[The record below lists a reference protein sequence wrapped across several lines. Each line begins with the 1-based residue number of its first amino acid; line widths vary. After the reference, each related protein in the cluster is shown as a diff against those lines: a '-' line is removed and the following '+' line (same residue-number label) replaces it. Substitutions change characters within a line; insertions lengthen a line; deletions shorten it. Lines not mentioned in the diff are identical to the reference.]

1 MLEAIE
7 LETGS
12 AIAKRTWPV
21 TGGTVLQS
29 DNYGKTTAVAND
41 VGAGII
47 NFAKYRETGVAEETG
62 IIGKIG
68 FRVLKAGSTA
78 IRFEDT
84 TAMPGAI
91 EGTYMFDWYGEN
103 IKGYSVVQ
111 PGK

>member
-1 MLEAIE
+1 
-7 LETGS
+7 
-12 AIAKRTWPV
+12 
-21 TGGTVLQS
+21 
-29 DNYGKTTAVAND
+29 
-41 VGAGII
+41 
-47 NFAKYRETGVAEETG
+47 VAEETG

-111 PGK
+111 PGNSGGRRRADRRACTTETPVDPHRQ